1 MLERVLTADQEQI
14 LADERHELR
23 ALEQALTR
31 AGASREDLDSL
42 GRSLAQL
49 DQLFFLVV
57 VGEFN
62 SGKSTLINALLGQP
76 LLEDGVTPTTS
87 RIHRLVF
94 AEATS
99 RETDGDGIEELR
111 APIDILKQLQIVDT
125 PGTNALDRDHEAL
138 TQSFVPRSDLVVFVT
153 SADRPLTE
161 SERAFIESIRE
172 WGKKLVLVINKMD
185 FLTTEED
192 CHQVEEFVRTN
203 CEHILGFIP
212 EIFPVSARAALAEK
226 LARDDAAT
234 ADQSRFSALEEY
246 LTRTLDERERVRLKL
261 LNPLGVGIRLGE
273 SYTGTVENRL
283 GLLGED
289 LQTLD
294 EIDRQLALFGE
305 DLRSE
310 FRFRL
315 TDVDNE
321 LHGFERRGSEFFDDT
336 LRLTRALDLF
346 NKERIQAEYERKVI
360 ADTPRRLEQKVDEI
374 IDWMIG
380 AELKQWQST
389 MNLLHNRKAPEEEG
403 FSGALGEFDRNRQ
416 QLLDTVGRVAQRSL
430 ADFDQRAEARRLAES
445 VRAAVAG
452 AALLEVGAVSLGTLF
467 TLLASTQ
474 VADFTGI
481 LAASTLAIIGL
492 FVLPARRRKAKAD
505 LSRKIFRLRTT
516 LLDTLTDEFDRETAR
531 SVHNIQE
538 SVAPY
543 SRFVRS
549 RQSDLETLR
558 DEITE
563 LAGTLATLRSRI
575 EAL

>member
-1 MLERVLTADQEQI
+1 MLERVLTTDQEQI
-14 LADERHELR
+14 LADERQGLR

-42 GRSLAQL
+42 GQSLVQL
-49 DQLFFLVV
+49 DQLFLLVV

-76 LLEDGVTPTTS
+76 LLEEGVTPTTK
-87 RIHRLVF
+87 RIHGLTWGEETV
-94 AEATS
+94 
-99 RETDGDGIEELR
+99 RETDADGIEHIH
-111 APIDILKQLQIVDT
+111 APVGILKQIRIVDT

-172 WGKKLVLVINKMD
+172 WGKKLVLVINKID
-185 FLTTEED
+185 FLSDEED
-192 CHQVEEFVRTN
+192 RRQVEEFVRTS
-203 CEHILGFIP
+203 CEQLLGFTP
-212 EIFPVSARAALAEK
+212 EIFPVSAKKALAQK
-226 LARDDAAT
+226 LATREPTPAA
-234 ADQSRFSALEEY
+234 DGRFSALEEF

-261 LNPLGVGIRLGE
+261 LNPLGVGMRLSE
-273 SYTGTVENRL
+273 SYTGTVESRL
-283 GLLGED
+283 ELLSED
-289 LQTLD
+289 LRTLD
-294 EIDRQLALFGE
+294 EIDRQLALFGD

-321 LHGFERRGSEFFDDT
+321 LHEFEKRGSEFFDDT
-336 LRLTRALDLF
+336 LRLARAMDLF

-360 ADTPRRLEQKVDEI
+360 ADTPRRLEDKVDGI

-380 AELKQWQST
+380 AELRQWQST
-389 MNLLHNRKAPEEEG
+389 MNLLHNRKTLEEEG
-403 FSGALGEFDRNRQ
+403 FRGALGEFDRNRQ
-416 QLLDTVGRVAQRSL
+416 ELLDSVGRVAQRSL

-445 VRAAVAG
+445 VQTAVAG

-481 LAASTLAIIGL
+481 IAAGTLAIVGL

-505 LSRKIFRLRTT
+505 LSRKILRLRTT

-538 SVAPY
+538 SMAPY

-558 DEITE
+558 GEIAG
-563 LAGTLATLRSRI
+563 LAGTLAALRSRI